1 MHGNRSGTKSHKENI
16 FLHLN
21 IIQTFHYL
29 IIMMLS
35 IQRLTPEAILPSRGS
50 KHAAGLDVY
59 SPQAY
64 TLPPGQR
71 VLIPLDISIELP
83 IGTFA
88 HLLPRSGLALKH
100 GIHVG
105 AGVVD
110 SDYRGNVSVLLMN
123 LGEEVVHI
131 QAGDRIAQM
140 VVLPCLLM
148 EVNEVHQTTV
158 SDRGT
163 GGFGSTGK

>member
-1 MHGNRSGTKSHKENI
+1 
-16 FLHLN
+16 
-21 IIQTFHYL
+21 
-29 IIMMLS
+29 MMLS
-35 IQRLTPEAILPSRGS
+35 IQRLSAHAILPSRGS
-50 KHAAGLDVY
+50 KHAAGLDLY
-59 SPQAY
+59 APQAY

-123 LGEEVVHI
+123 LGAETFEVLP
-131 QAGDRIAQM
+131 GDRVAQL

-148 EVNEVHQTTV
+148 EVNEVSETNA
-158 SDRGT
+158 SERGA

>member
-1 MHGNRSGTKSHKENI
+1 
-16 FLHLN
+16 
-21 IIQTFHYL
+21 
-29 IIMMLS
+29 MMLS
-35 IQRLTPEAILPSRGS
+35 VQRLTPQAILPSRGS
-50 KHAAGLDVY
+50 KQAAGLDLY

-123 LGEEVVHI
+123 LGDEVFHI
-131 QAGDRIAQM
+131 HAGDRIAQM
-140 VVLPCLLM
+140 AVLPCLLM
-148 EVNEVHQTTV
+148 EVHEVSQTGD
-158 SDRGT
+158 SERGAN
-163 GGFGSTGK
+163 GFGSTGK